1 MFIGHYAVGF
11 ASKRFAPRSSL
22 AALIAAPLL
31 LDLLWPIFLLL
42 GIEHVRIQPQNLPF
56 LRLDLYDYPWSH
68 SLLMSLVWS
77 VLYGGGYWLFTRYP
91 RGAIVVGVGVFSHW
105 LCDFIVHRPDMP
117 LYPGGPKV
125 GLGIWY
131 STEGTIAI
139 EAILFI
145 IGLGIYLRTT
155 RALDR
160 IGAIALWAFVAVLL
174 VLYVSSIVGPAP
186 PDWKT
191 LAWAA
196 NASWLLVLWA
206 GWFDAHRTMTAQ
218 PR

>member
-1 MFIGHYAVGF
+1 
-11 ASKRFAPRSSL
+11 
-22 AALIAAPLL
+22 
-31 LDLLWPIFLLL
+31 
-42 GIEHVRIQPQNLPF
+42 
-56 LRLDLYDYPWSH
+56 
-68 SLLMSLVWS
+68 
-77 VLYGGGYWLFTRYP
+77 
-91 RGAIVVGVGVFSHW
+91 
-105 LCDFIVHRPDMP
+105 MP

-155 RALDR
+155 RARDR
-160 IGAIALWAFVAVLL
+160 IGTIAFWAFVVLL
-174 VLYVSSIVGPAP
+174 LLLYASSVVGPAP

-196 NASWLLVLWA
+196 NASWLFVLWA
-206 GWFDAHRTMTAQ
+206 GWFDAHRTTIAQ